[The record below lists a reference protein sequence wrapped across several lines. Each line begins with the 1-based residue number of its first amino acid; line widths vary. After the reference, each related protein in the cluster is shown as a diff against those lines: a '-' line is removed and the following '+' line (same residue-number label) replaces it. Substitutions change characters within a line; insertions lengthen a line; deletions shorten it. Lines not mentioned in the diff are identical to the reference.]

1 MINNSGEAFSLLFSI
16 LSKYRYGVI
25 KVRCVTVLYYKW
37 PTFTVKFRCQSENG
51 IQNTYYLLTHIN
63 IIIFYKQSLDT
74 LSLKGKC
81 SNISVNGRERDRQ
94 TDGETERQ
102 MDEWT
107 DKEWRRERVCV
118 KGKR

>member
-16 LSKYRYGVI
+16 LSKYCYGVI

-51 IQNTYYLLTHIN
+51 IQNTNYLLTHIN